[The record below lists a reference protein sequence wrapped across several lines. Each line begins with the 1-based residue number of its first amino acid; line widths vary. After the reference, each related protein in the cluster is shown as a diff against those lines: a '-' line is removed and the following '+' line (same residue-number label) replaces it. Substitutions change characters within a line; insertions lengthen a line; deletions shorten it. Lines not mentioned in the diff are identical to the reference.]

1 MRKTAVIVLADGFE
15 EIEAVTPIDT
25 LRRAGVEVVLAGVG
39 KTEVKGSRGIKI
51 LADTKLEEYQ
61 GLPDALILPGGIPGA
76 ENLRDSQAV
85 TDLIQKMKKN
95 DKIIAAICAAPGL
108 VLARQG
114 VLQGKKATGYPGYE
128 KEFSAGTTLLNE
140 AVVRDGKIL
149 TSRGPGTALQFSL
162 ELVRML
168 VDDAM
173 AAKLAGAMLAA
184 V

>member
-1 MRKTAVIVLADGFE
+1 MRKTAIIILADGFE

-25 LRRAGVEVVLAGVG
+25 LRRAGVDVVIAGVG
-39 KTEVKGSRGIKI
+39 KIEVKGSRGIKI
-51 LADTKLEEYQ
+51 LADIKLEDYQ

-76 ENLRDSQAV
+76 ENLRNSQSVAQF
-85 TDLIQKMKKN
+85 IQKMHKN

-128 KEFSAGTTLLNE
+128 KEFSPDTTFLSQ
-140 AVVRDGKIL
+140 AVARDGKLL
-149 TSRGPGTALQFSL
+149 TSQGPGTALKFSL
-162 ELVRML
+162 ELVKML

-173 AAKLAGAMLAA
+173 AAKLTGAMIATG
-184 V
+184 